1 MLSNYLEEH
10 NKHNK
15 AHKSKINPTPM
26 SCQDWDL

>member
-1 MLSNYLEEH
+1 MLSNYLEE
-10 NKHNK
+10 HNK